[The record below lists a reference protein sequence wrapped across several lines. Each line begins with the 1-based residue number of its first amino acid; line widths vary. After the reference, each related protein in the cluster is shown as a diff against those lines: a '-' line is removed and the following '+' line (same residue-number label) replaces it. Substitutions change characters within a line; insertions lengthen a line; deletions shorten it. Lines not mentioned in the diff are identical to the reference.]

1 MGKFKQNIPSNA
13 ALPLNSDQDPNHHH
27 ETASQNKTRLKDSL
41 TVIANVNT
49 YHDLVWLH
57 HYYAQR
63 LGEKTRA
70 QKSKRCESSQAA
82 RS

>member
-41 TVIANVNT
+41 TVIANVT
-49 YHDLVWLH
+49 H
-57 HYYAQR
+57 
-63 LGEKTRA
+63 TTI
-70 QKSKRCESSQAA
+70 
-82 RS
+82 